1 MKWGNVI
8 ENCRRL
14 YPYYIVAEEI
24 TTWSSAVMWK
34 SEHVPNEFSDVTKE
48 ISKQVEGIDS

>member
-1 MKWGNVI
+1 MKVGNVI